1 MTTRR
6 RVMFAGGAVIGAA
19 ALGTGAF
26 IASGH
31 RRFATL
37 DDARRAVMP
46 LAEHPL
52 RTTGA
57 WNLAQ
62 VLNHAAQSV
71 EYSLDGFPESKPAL
85 FQATVGHLAFALFDA
100 RGAMHHP
107 LDQPIPGAP
116 ALAADAALPPAVQ
129 RLLDA
134 FDRFERHP
142 GALQAHFAY
151 GALDK
156 PAYERAHLM
165 HLANHWAEFTPA

>member
-1 MTTRR
+1 MI
-6 RVMFAGGAVIGAA
+6 FAGGAVVSAA
-19 ALGTGAF
+19 AIGTGAF
-26 IASGH
+26 IASGSM
-31 RRFATL
+31 RFRTL
-37 DDARRAVMP
+37 GDARRAVAP

-52 RTTGA
+52 HTTGA

-71 EYSLDGFPESKPAL
+71 EYSLDGFPEAKPAL

-100 RGAMHHP
+100 RGAMHHA

-116 ALAADAALPPAVQ
+116 ALAADAPLPTAVQ
-129 RLLDA
+129 RLLNV
-134 FDRFERHP
+134 FDRFERYG

-156 PAYERAHLM
+156 AAYTRAHLM

>member
-1 MTTRR
+1 M
-6 RVMFAGGAVIGAA
+6 VGGALVGAA
-19 ALGTGAF
+19 AVGVGAF
-26 IASGH
+26 IASGK
-31 RRFATL
+31 RRFHTL

-46 LAEHPL
+46 LTEHPL

-71 EYSLDGFPESKPAL
+71 EFSLDGFPEAKPAL

-100 RGAMHHP
+100 RGAMHHA

-116 ALAADAALPPAVQ
+116 ELAADARLTAAVQ

-134 FDRFERHP
+134 FDRFERHT

-156 PAYERAHLM
+156 PAYTRAHLM
-165 HLANHWAEFTPA
+165 HLADHWTEFTPA

>member
-1 MTTRR
+1 M
-6 RVMFAGGAVIGAA
+6 AGGALVGAA
-19 ALGTGAF
+19 AVGAGAF
-26 IASGH
+26 VATGH
-31 RRFATL
+31 RRFQTL
-37 DDARRAVMP
+37 DDARRAVAP
-46 LAEHPL
+46 LAALPL

-57 WNLAQ
+57 WNVAQ

-71 EYSLDGFPESKPAL
+71 EFSLDGFPESKPAL

-100 RGAMHHP
+100 RGAMHHA

-116 ALAADAALPPAVQ
+116 ALSRDAPLPAAAQ

-134 FDRFERHP
+134 FDRFERHT

-156 PAYERAHLM
+156 PAYTRAHLM
-165 HLANHWAEFTPA
+165 HLADHWAEFRPA

>member
-1 MTTRR
+1 M
-6 RVMFAGGAVIGAA
+6 VGGALVGAA
-19 ALGTGAF
+19 AVGAGVF
-26 IASGH
+26 VATGH
-31 RRFATL
+31 RHFQTL
-37 DDARRAVMP
+37 DDARRAVAP

-62 VLNHAAQSV
+62 VVNHAAQSV
-71 EYSLDGFPESKPAL
+71 EYSLDGFPEAKPAL

-116 ALAADAALPPAVQ
+116 ALPADASLPVAVQ

-134 FDRFERHP
+134 FDRFERHH

-165 HLANHWAEFTPA
+165 HLANHWAEFA